1 MTSRRPADTTFVA
14 RLTADPATARRV
26 MDLIAESFEPSEIAT
41 AAFERAPGSWIV
53 ETYFLRQ
60 PDETVLR
67 ELVALAGGGATAD
80 TLRVTAL
87 DTKDWVQAS
96 LDQLP
101 PVFAG
106 RFAVHGRHARA
117 RVPGNRTRIE
127 IEATLAFGTGHHGST
142 RGCLIALDAWV
153 KQRKQAPRPTSSP
166 PANGRVRRIL
176 DIGTGTGVLAIAA
189 AKATRCGVLA
199 SDIDAR
205 AAAIARDNA
214 ELNGVA
220 GVVEVMHAA
229 GVAGR
234 RFRAGAPY
242 RLILANILLEPLQRL
257 AAPIARLADRRTRV
271 VLSGLLARQ
280 ENAALAAYRAQ
291 GLALERRLLIDGWVT
306 LVLRRQRRRSPLSPL
321 SPP

>member
-1 MTSRRPADTTFVA
+1 MTRHRFGDTTFVA

-41 AAFERAPGSWIV
+41 AAFEQAPGSWTV
-53 ETYFLRQ
+53 ETYFLRR
-60 PDETVLR
+60 PDETALR
-67 ELVALAGGGATAD
+67 ELATLAGGASTAD
-80 TLRVTAL
+80 TLRLTAL

-117 RVPGNRTRIE
+117 RVPVNRTRIE
-127 IEATLAFGTGHHGST
+127 IEAALAFGTGHHGST
-142 RGCLIALDAWV
+142 RGCLLALDGLV
-153 KQRKQAPRPTSSP
+153 KRRKQEPRDARRRADS
-166 PANGRVRRIL
+166 RVKRVL

-189 AKATRCGVLA
+189 AKAMRCGVLA
-199 SDIDAR
+199 GDIDAR
-205 AAAIARDNA
+205 AAAIARENA
-214 ELNGVA
+214 AHNGVA
-220 GVVEVMHAA
+220 AAVEVVHAA
-229 GVAGR
+229 GVAAR
-234 RFRAGAPY
+234 RFRLDAPY

-257 AAPIARLADRRTRV
+257 AAPIARLADRHTRV

-306 LVLRRQRRRSPLSPL
+306 LVLRRRR
-321 SPP
+321 